1 MEGMVME
8 LWPIGCIHSSYKT
21 SADAPRQGR
30 WSEETVQL
38 EIYEAYE
45 DGLLDIEKH
54 QHLIILYEADRA
66 DRGRLQAIPCGGTT
80 KTGVF
85 SCRTP
90 NRPNPILFCVAEL
103 IDRQGRFLTV
113 RGVEALE
120 GSPLLDIKPYIA
132 ALDERPAKIN
142 NKENGK

>member
-1 MEGMVME
+1 ME

-66 DRGRLQAIPCGGTT
+66 DPPFRRELAGGGAERAFAPGQRL
-80 KTGVF
+80 
-85 SCRTP
+85 CR
-90 NRPNPILFCVAEL
+90 
-103 IDRQGRFLTV
+103 
-113 RGVEALE
+113 
-120 GSPLLDIKPYIA
+120 
-132 ALDERPAKIN
+132 
-142 NKENGK
+142 